1 MNKILARCVVKID
14 SDKRVSLFF
23 KFEPTLFRHHFFVPD
38 EIDRNKQ
45 PRMPWHDIACVTYGK
60 AARDV
65 ARHFIQRWNFTK
77 VSFHS

>member
-1 MNKILARCVVKID
+1 MGKVAIVSSIGLKFD
-14 SDKRVSLFF
+14 SDLFSNPVIF
-23 KFEPTLFRHHFFVPD
+23 AD

-60 AARDV
+60 AARDA

-77 VSFHS
+77 VIFVL